1 MTREIKF
8 RGKRLDNGE
17 WLYGSLLVSHFKDDK
32 KERYFIT
39 QFSGNYTFE
48 HEVDPATVGQF
59 TGLKDKN
66 GRDIWEGDIFKED
79 GSGIVRSVFR
89 VPGGLAFEDNPVS
102 FGYDHRAPVYP
113 YSSIAEMQSV
123 SWLFQC
129 CEVIGNIHDNPELL
143 KTEYTMK
150 NFDLEAAKRGAA
162 VCTRDGRNARII
174 AFDCKGCGRKPILA
188 LIDMGDWEQSASW
201 TERGEII
208 EDFKDASDLMMRDD
222 DYLEK
227 LERGEYDHI
236 ADARK
241 MVGPTIKQNLN
252 TDREYWRRVYAG
264 QTMQGIFAGRNWR
277 SGEMIPDCIGY
288 ARNAVELADALI
300 EELEKTET
308 K

>member
-1 MTREIKF
+1 MREIKF

-17 WLYGSLLVSHFKDDK
+17 WLYGSLLVSYFKDDK

-48 HEVDPATVGQF
+48 HEVNPATVGQY

-123 SWLFQC
+123 SWLSQC

-143 KTEYTMK
+143 KTE
-150 NFDLEAAKRGAA
+150 
-162 VCTRDGRNARII
+162 
-174 AFDCKGCGRKPILA
+174 
-188 LIDMGDWEQSASW
+188 
-201 TERGEII
+201 
-208 EDFKDASDLMMRDD
+208 
-222 DYLEK
+222 
-227 LERGEYDHI
+227 
-236 ADARK
+236 
-241 MVGPTIKQNLN
+241 
-252 TDREYWRRVYAG
+252 
-264 QTMQGIFAGRNWR
+264 
-277 SGEMIPDCIGY
+277 
-288 ARNAVELADALI
+288 
-300 EELEKTET
+300 
-308 K
+308 

>member
-1 MTREIKF
+1 MREIKF

-48 HEVDPATVGQF
+48 HEVNPATVGQY

-113 YSSIAEMQSV
+113 YSSIAEMQSA
-123 SWLFQC
+123 SWLSQC

-143 KTEYTMK
+143 KTE
-150 NFDLEAAKRGAA
+150 
-162 VCTRDGRNARII
+162 
-174 AFDCKGCGRKPILA
+174 
-188 LIDMGDWEQSASW
+188 
-201 TERGEII
+201 
-208 EDFKDASDLMMRDD
+208 
-222 DYLEK
+222 
-227 LERGEYDHI
+227 
-236 ADARK
+236 
-241 MVGPTIKQNLN
+241 
-252 TDREYWRRVYAG
+252 
-264 QTMQGIFAGRNWR
+264 
-277 SGEMIPDCIGY
+277 
-288 ARNAVELADALI
+288 
-300 EELEKTET
+300 
-308 K
+308 